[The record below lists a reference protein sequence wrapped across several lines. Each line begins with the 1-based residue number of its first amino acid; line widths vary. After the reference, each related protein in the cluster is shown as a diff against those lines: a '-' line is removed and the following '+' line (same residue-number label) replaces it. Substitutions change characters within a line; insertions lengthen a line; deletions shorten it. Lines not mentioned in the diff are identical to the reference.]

1 MKGTEMA
8 ELKTLGFG
16 KTMIQKLQSVGI
28 NTAEEFIQIGSKE
41 AIIRLKVEYPSTC
54 VVILYHLQAAIEG
67 VKIKELAPNTKKELK
82 DFFDKL

>member
-1 MKGTEMA
+1 MN
-8 ELKTLGFG
+8 ELTTLGFG
-16 KTMIQKLQSVGI
+16 KTMVKKLHSVGI
-28 NTAEEFIQIGSKE
+28 NTAEEFLQIGSKE

-82 DFFDKL
+82 DFFEKL